1 MQLVLDDGTRIVG
14 RSFAAEASVRGEVVF
29 NTGMAGYVE
38 AITDPSYK
46 GQILVLT
53 YPLQGNYGVPPGPW
67 ESARPQIQGLV
78 VARHSE
84 TPSHHQVKASLG
96 GWLASYGI
104 PAIEGVDTRT
114 LTRHLRE
121 RGTVPGALLLG
132 DKTEAPAPDMKNV
145 VRAVCGQG
153 ITHFDGPG
161 PRILVIDTGAKESI
175 VRSLRNR
182 GAAITRASCFAAWEA
197 ELPNVD
203 GVLLTNGPG
212 DPSDLADVVARLRV
226 LLDGKLPVLGICL
239 GHQLLALA
247 AGAKTYKLKY
257 GHRSLNQ
264 PVRDLETG
272 RPYLT
277 SQNHGYA
284 VDDASVP
291 AQFVPW
297 FKNLNDGTNEGIKH
311 RTLPIRSVQFH
322 PEASPGPRE
331 TAWLFDELIAQ
342 AAQHHAK
349 RHDRSPAIAA
359 V

>member
-1 MQLVLDDGTRIVG
+1 MDLLLDDGTTVTG
-14 RSFAAEASVRGEVVF
+14 RSFAAPASVRGEVVF

-38 AITDPSYK
+38 AITDPSYR

-67 ESARPQIQGLV
+67 ESARPQVQGLV
-78 VARHSE
+78 VAQHCE
-84 TPSHHQVKASLG
+84 TPSHYQVKTSLG

-104 PAIEGVDTRT
+104 PAMDGVDTRT

-121 RGTVPGALLLG
+121 RGTVPGALLL
-132 DKTEAPAPDMKNV
+132 DSKADAPAPDMKNV
-145 VRAVCGQG
+145 VRAVCGSG
-153 ITHFDGPG
+153 VTRFDGPG

-175 VRSLRNR
+175 IRSLRGR
-182 GAAITRASCFAAWEA
+182 GAAVTRASCFADWEA

-212 DPSDLADVVARLRV
+212 DPSDLSDVVTRIKV
-226 LLDGKLPVLGICL
+226 LLDGRLPVMGICL

-247 AGAKTYKLKY
+247 AGARTYKLKY

-264 PVRDLETG
+264 PVRDLKTG

-284 VDDASVP
+284 VDDRTISSD
-291 AQFVPW
+291 FEPW
-297 FKNLNDGTNEGIKH
+297 FQNLNDGTNEGVRHKS
-311 RTLPIRSVQFH
+311 LPLCSVQFH
-322 PEASPGPRE
+322 PEASPGPHE
-331 TAWLFDELIAQ
+331 TAWLFDDLIAK
-342 AAQHHAK
+342 AAQK
-349 RHDRSPAIAA
+349 RARHVRAA